1 MTKKKILMLSD
12 HALSTSGVGCQSRYL
27 IEGLTKK
34 GNWSVRQFG
43 AAIKHANYNV
53 IKVTDDFIIKP
64 VDGFGSPDLL
74 RQTLAVE
81 RPDVLLLFTDPR
93 FFIWVWEMEDE
104 IHQICPIA
112 YWHVWDNLPVPTF
125 NKVLYES
132 TDLINCHSHLTY
144 NFVKDIAPGK
154 TNFIPH
160 ALPQEVFF
168 PIQNKDEIKKH
179 KIQLLGEKRKD
190 HFVLF
195 WVNRNAKR
203 KRPGDLLWAWKEF
216 VSMTVQKHGECNATL
231 LMHTQPNDQ
240 EGPNL
245 YAVAEM
251 LGISD
256 SVVFSPE
263 RIDFSKMNVL
273 HNISDA
279 CINISYAE
287 GFGLSTLEAMQCGK
301 PVIALK
307 TGGLTRQVV
316 DHRDESENGVS
327 LPVEFQSMVG
337 SQQVPFIYEDYCSA
351 STTANA
357 ISKLYEMSREE
368 RDVLGAK
375 ARNYAL
381 SQFNL
386 QNTIDD
392 WDRTLTDLT
401 ENWKNN
407 SKSWEVKE
415 I

>member
-1 MTKKKILMLSD
+1 MLSD

-27 IEGLTKK
+27 IEGLAKK

-168 PIQNKDEIKKH
+168 PIQNKEEIKKH
-179 KIQLLGEKRKD
+179 KKHKKDDKKDGKRDNKRDGKKD
-190 HFVLF
+190 G
-195 WVNRNAKR
+195 KKDGR
-203 KRPGDLLWAWKEF
+203 KR
-216 VSMTVQKHGECNATL
+216 
-231 LMHTQPNDQ
+231 
-240 EGPNL
+240 
-245 YAVAEM
+245 
-251 LGISD
+251 
-256 SVVFSPE
+256 
-263 RIDFSKMNVL
+263 
-273 HNISDA
+273 
-279 CINISYAE
+279 
-287 GFGLSTLEAMQCGK
+287 
-301 PVIALK
+301 
-307 TGGLTRQVV
+307 
-316 DHRDESENGVS
+316 
-327 LPVEFQSMVG
+327 
-337 SQQVPFIYEDYCSA
+337 
-351 STTANA
+351 
-357 ISKLYEMSREE
+357 E
-368 RDVLGAK
+368 RD
-375 ARNYAL
+375 
-381 SQFNL
+381 
-386 QNTIDD
+386 DD
-392 WDRTLTDLT
+392 LP
-401 ENWKNN
+401 NN
-407 SKSWEVKE
+407 ASKSEMNPLE
-415 I
+415 IAKLLSNKTAVQATSSGGAVVMSWRGNRELQ

>member
-64 VDGFGSPDLL
+64 VDGFGSPDHL

-168 PIQNKDEIKKH
+168 PIQNKEEIKKH

-216 VSMTVQKHGECNATL
+216 VSMTVQKHGVCNATL

-351 STTANA
+351 NTTANA
-357 ISKLYEMSREE
+357 ISKLYEMSPEE

-407 SKSWEVKE
+407 LKSWEVKE